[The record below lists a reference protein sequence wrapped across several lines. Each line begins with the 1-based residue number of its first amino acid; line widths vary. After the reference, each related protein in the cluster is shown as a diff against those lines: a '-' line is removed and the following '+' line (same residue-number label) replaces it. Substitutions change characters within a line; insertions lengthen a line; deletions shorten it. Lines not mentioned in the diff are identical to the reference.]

1 MIWQN
6 HFKHIGQ
13 SEWMMIRWCVMCEAW
28 GDPESLRSPAFWLW
42 MPAYIVQSESFE
54 HKVVSSYLKALVFGD
69 GIVLWNDFSDK
80 HLHIGD
86 AKAIPFLIPR
96 DDVAKSPLVG
106 LLEHLIKL
114 DRKRHADTFLCQI
127 GGSDSGRCTLFRH
140 VAARFSRRDENVE
153 WCCVLVGC
161 VPIRWLWISTDG
173 GDQTESMP
181 FTESQI
187 NWTGG
192 FNFEWRSW
200 KKRQRSLG

>member
-1 MIWQN
+1 
-6 HFKHIGQ
+6 
-13 SEWMMIRWCVMCEAW
+13 
-28 GDPESLRSPAFWLW
+28 

-153 WCCVLVGC
+153 
-161 VPIRWLWISTDG
+161 
-173 GDQTESMP
+173 
-181 FTESQI
+181 
-187 NWTGG
+187 
-192 FNFEWRSW
+192 
-200 KKRQRSLG
+200 